1 MPTLA
6 NLRLP
11 TRRYALG
18 AGITAE
24 ALKYFKYWI
33 AAALVLAFAFP
44 FAVSQWN
51 DITISAWYYAA
62 NGGKWFTAFVGGGFL
77 FVLVPNMVAAGLTRR
92 ELAVSMGI
100 FGVLWSLAIG
110 AIAFAGLL
118 AERAYYGAMGW
129 SHGIDA
135 NDAIAP
141 IGSAAETAAF
151 GAHYPLVYLVYF
163 TAGALIGVASYRWEG
178 AGWLLLVPVL
188 PVVFSLDNAL
198 YDTEPV
204 GPGWAGF
211 LGGAI
216 GDWGRGLIVALLLV
230 TVAGLAAAAYRIL
243 IDIPLRAKKA

>member
-1 MPTLA
+1 MTALA

-18 AGITAE
+18 AGFTTE
-24 ALKYFKYWI
+24 ALKFFKYWI
-33 AAALVLAFAFP
+33 AAALVLAFALP
-44 FAVSQWN
+44 FAVAQWN

-62 NGGKWFTAFVGGGFL
+62 NAGKWFTAFVSGGFL
-77 FVLVPNMVAAGLTRR
+77 FVLVPNMIATGLTRR
-92 ELAVSMGI
+92 ELAVSMGL
-100 FGVLWSLAIG
+100 FGVLWSLALG
-110 AIAFAGLL
+110 AIACAGLL
-118 AERAYYGAMGW
+118 AERASYAAMGW

-151 GAHYPLVYLVYF
+151 GAHYPLLYLVYF
-163 TAGALIGVASYRWEG
+163 AAGALVGAASYRWES

-198 YDTEPV
+198 YDTKPV

-211 LGGAI
+211 LGGLI
-216 GDWGRGLIVALLLV
+216 GDWGRGLIIALLLA
-230 TVAGLAAAAYRIL
+230 TAAALAAAAYRIL